1 MKCKNC
7 QSELTRGKKGYICE
21 ECDSRYSFEEIESEN
36 TLDWEKEVLETYP
49 TMIAIPFREMLR
61 ADDPT
66 AKIKLLVDTYTNVSK
81 LLSLVVLTD
90 YLHSSLKSSEIND
103 KVDKLAHPLISYW
116 NWFLS
121 VSLPILKKE
130 GIVLSI
136 PEIDT
141 YYNSVEAKIPEKEKI
156 IQKKG
161 YYDAEGDYVENEG
174 RLGLFSALVSYR
186 NSFAHG
192 FNPPAEMAKES
203 FSYYSPILEKIL
215 KGLSFLKDYGFY
227 ANREG
232 SAVLL
237 KGTDP
242 KPTGESTQ
250 SYDPFRVSIFL
261 KSREG
266 KTTPLSPLFITGQ
279 IAIKNATEAQLGKSH
294 HFVYENNSGKRIFYV
309 SPDGLPLE
317 TNVTIEYWQKL
328 LASKE
333 KILSPISHEN
343 FTLQEVNNRITSHSK
358 LELNELYLQKK
369 LLPGIYLKRR
379 MAEAKIKSFFVSPF
393 PVAFV
398 AARGG
403 AGKSNLLGKFVEETI
418 DTDPLL
424 LLKAGDLEEDSIE
437 ETLQKLLG
445 LEKDFFQKTLPE
457 SFVLRIFLDGLNERK
472 KADTYFLELIEFVK
486 QHPKHFKLL
495 VSYRQDIGGS
505 LPEIPESIKIHEI
518 FYPGGSESSEKK
530 EGLEKIFIELDALN
544 KLELKELWELYT
556 NDKKNYL
563 PKFTLEDLEKQ
574 NRNFLEELKNPL
586 TLKIFCST
594 FHGKS
599 LPKSITR
606 STLWKLYLEKLET
619 NRKGSKKLLLEL
631 AKYFQENRSH
641 HADYD
646 SLLSHPIL
654 GEEFRKTQ
662 IDSVWVGLNKE
673 GVLFRKKEESG
684 FSIKISIE
692 PLLDYLTGEVF
703 ISAKLDLNAIQ
714 DLQKGVEYNP
724 INRGISN
731 YLTHCI
737 ATNNF
742 KLVADFIDSAED
754 EGIEIAGE
762 AIAETF
768 LFQETIEG
776 NGKDLF
782 DELLKNQ
789 TERDLEAILKVVKIL
804 DGNFKFELTEEILQ
818 YFKEGYTERNWAY
831 VDVLKGLGR
840 RDNITTEERLRLL
853 LEAESIAKTLEE
865 NSENEGNLLYSLGIV
880 YYSQGEYEKALE
892 YYEKSLKIRLSIL
905 GENHPSMARSYNNIG
920 IVYISQGEYE
930 RALEYI
936 EKSLKIR
943 LSIFGENNP
952 DVAESFNDKGVV
964 YRNQDEHEKAL
975 VYNEKSLKI
984 RLSILGENHPDVAE
998 SYNNIGSVYNSQEEY
1013 ENALEYY
1020 EKSLKILLSIFG
1032 ENHPNVATSYNNIG
1046 VVYSSQGE
1054 YEKALGFFEKSL
1066 KILLSILGEDHP
1078 KTETFQANLKSTLRN
1093 ISYSEVHQNT
1103 HQFIEEHYSSNHPYL
1118 AEIYEITGKCLKEA
1132 DPDFALTYYNKALN
1146 IYQTDEEENASSIA
1160 YLFLKIGD
1168 TYQETANNL
1177 SAIDMLTKAR
1187 DIYINIY
1194 GENDSDVANSYKKLG
1209 IAYDSLNDIP
1219 NALENL
1225 EKSLEIY
1232 FSLYGKGDSD
1242 VAEVCDL
1249 LADVYDKIGDSTKAE
1264 EYRNRANEEKDEE
1277 NEEDEEG
1284 DS

>member
-1 MKCKNC
+1 M
-7 QSELTRGKKGYICE
+7 TR
-21 ECDSRYSFEEIESEN
+21 
-36 TLDWEKEVLETYP
+36 W
-49 TMIAIPFREMLR
+49 
-61 ADDPT
+61 
-66 AKIKLLVDTYTNVSK
+66 TNWP
-81 LLSLVVLTD
+81 
-90 YLHSSLKSSEIND
+90 I
-103 KVDKLAHPLISYW
+103 PLISYW

-130 GIVLSI
+130 GIALSI

-174 RLGLFSALVSYR
+174 KLGLFSALVSYR

-192 FNPPAEMAKES
+192 FNPPAEMARES

-333 KILSPISHEN
+333 KILSPITQEN
-343 FTLQEVNNRITSHSK
+343 FTLGELNDRIKSHSK

-379 MAEAKIKSFFVSPF
+379 LAEAKIKSFFVSPF

-486 QHPKHFKLL
+486 RHPGHFKLL

-530 EGLEKIFIELDALN
+530 EGLEKISIELDTLN

-556 NDKKNYL
+556 KDKKNYL

-574 NRNFLEELKNPL
+574 NRSFLEELKNPL

-619 NRKGSKKLLLEL
+619 NRKGSKKLLLEI
-631 AKYFQENRSH
+631 AKYFQENCSH

-673 GVLFRKKEESG
+673 GILFRKKEESG

-703 ISAKLDLNAIQ
+703 INAKLDINAIQ
-714 DLQKGVEYNP
+714 DLLKGVEYNP

-737 ATNNF
+737 TTKNF
-742 KLVADFIDSAED
+742 KLVADFIDSTED

-768 LFQETIEG
+768 LYQETIEG
-776 NGKDLF
+776 DGKELF

-789 TERDLEAILKVVKIL
+789 TEKVLKVIL
-804 DGNFKFELTEEILQ
+804 YVTNFLIDNFKKSISKIILY
-818 YFKEGYTERNWAY
+818 YFKENYKNKDISY
-831 VDVLKGLGR
+831 
-840 RDNITTEERLRLL
+840 ILL
-853 LEAESIAKTLEE
+853 LQKISSLDSINYIDKMKF
-865 NSENEGNLLYSLGIV
+865 LLDIDLILKKDEFKYTP
-880 YYSQGEYEKALE
+880 EKALLFLFVGDFFVQLQE
-892 YYEKSLKIRLSIL
+892 YDKAKRIYIKSLKIMLSIF
-905 GENHPSMARSYNNIG
+905 GKNVDNVA
-920 IVYISQGEYE
+920 IVYDKIGGTYLSLDNYYKGLKYK
-930 RALEYI
+930 I
-936 EKSLKIR
+936 KSLNIR
-943 LSIFGENNP
+943 LSIFEEKSNE
-952 DVAESFNDKGVV
+952 VASSYISIGKAYMLIE
-964 YRNQDEHEKAL
+964 EIEKVL
-975 VYNEKSLKI
+975 EFLEKSLNLL
-984 RLSILGENHPDVAE
+984 LSIYGEKRTEVPLVYDYIGLAYQIRGETEKGLEFLNKSLINRITYLGENHPDVAI
-998 SYNNIGSVYNSQEEY
+998 SYLYIAINYRQKGFFDKAEEFYFKSLRLQVLNFGEENEEVANAYYCLGELYFENKDYDKAQEF
-1013 ENALEYY
+1013 Y
-1020 EKSLKILLSIFG
+1020 EKSLNIRLTIFG
-1032 ENHPNVATSYNNIG
+1032 EQHTAVASCFQSKGILLATKREF
-1046 VVYSSQGE
+1046 SS
-1054 YEKALGFFEKSL
+1054 ALELFDRSL
-1066 KILLSILGEDHP
+1066 KINLSIHGENHS
-1078 KTETFQANLKSTLRN
+1078 KIILEYFYLSLAYFKS
-1093 ISYSEVHQNT
+1093 YK
-1103 HQFIEEHYSSNHPYL
+1103 F
-1118 AEIYEITGKCLKEA
+1118 
-1132 DPDFALTYYNKALN
+1132 FKALKY
-1146 IYQTDEEENASSIA
+1146 IYKLSGLIIKVDPKLWPDQIK
-1160 YLFLKIGD
+1160 KIEF
-1168 TYQETANNL
+1168 Y
-1177 SAIDMLTKAR
+1177 KR
-1187 DIYINIY
+1187 IN
-1194 GENDSDVANSYKKLG
+1194 K
-1209 IAYDSLNDIP
+1209 
-1219 NALENL
+1219 
-1225 EKSLEIY
+1225 
-1232 FSLYGKGDSD
+1232 
-1242 VAEVCDL
+1242 
-1249 LADVYDKIGDSTKAE
+1249 
-1264 EYRNRANEEKDEE
+1264 
-1277 NEEDEEG
+1277 
-1284 DS
+1284 